1 MQIAFLLLDNVISY
15 LLKLSVGLLA
25 FHVSNFVLIPKSC
38 LFCFFFIFLPNKMLR
53 EIVKLLFSKVLQFF
67 SSVGKSIPFHLKLFI
82 KGSIFGILYGD

>member
-25 FHVSNFVLIPKSC
+25 FHVLNFVLIPKSC

-53 EIVKLLFSKVLQFF
+53 EIVKLLFSNVQFF
-67 SSVGKSIPFHLKLFI
+67 SSVGKSIPFRLKLFI